1 MRKFFILSLMA
12 FVMCSCASLYYTPA
26 PTQPVQQQI
35 GDIMVSF
42 ETIDT
47 HSKSYADIV
56 VMVNKDTLYICNN
69 AIIEHSIST
78 TTYNLDDSGQTHNIN
93 VTTTEV
99 FNGGLK
105 LGGTYQYM
113 DNNGNYNLISSGV
126 TYFVNNIVK
135 VTEPSITNSV
145 SLMTDTKKSLIKQKQ
160 ESLKQKQLI
169 EEENTKKNEKI
180 NKLKR
185 DYENANK
192 QIELNKVEMKKLPK
206 NSEEYQI
213 KKSQNEQMKRIA
225 KGKANEYYSIT
236 GIYLN

>member
-1 MRKFFILSLMA
+1 MKKFFILCLMA

-26 PTQPVQQQI
+26 PTQQI

-69 AIIEHSIST
+69 AIIEHSILT

-145 SLMTDTKKSLIKQKQ
+145 SLMTDAKKDLIEQKR
-160 ESLKQKQLI
+160 LN
-169 EEENTKKNEKI
+169 EEENTKRTESI

-185 DYENANK
+185 DYKNGKKQIEANK
-192 QIELNKVEMKKLPK
+192 QEMKKLAK
-206 NSEEYQI
+206 DSVEYQI
-213 KKSQNEQMKRIA
+213 KKEQNEALKGQMLKIE
-225 KGKANEYYSIT
+225 KQYLELTGMNIYS
-236 GIYLN
+236 